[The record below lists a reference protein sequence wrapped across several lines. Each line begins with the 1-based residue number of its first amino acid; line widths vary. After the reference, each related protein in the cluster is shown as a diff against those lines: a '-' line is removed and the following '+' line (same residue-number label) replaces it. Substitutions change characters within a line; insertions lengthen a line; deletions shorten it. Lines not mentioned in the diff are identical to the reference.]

1 MKVQKSFC
9 YHNHTPSTIWSPFPP
24 PSTSKPQAPEG
35 RARLE
40 EGSQAA
46 ALLSF
51 PLCIEELSWRM
62 RSEEPKRQSHI
73 PLLAPSSNNLIAP
86 TGPDMPLQAA
96 AALNPQPSQA
106 IGGCFSLL
114 KVLVIAMESSGGRQG
129 QAAVLWWGRH
139 GRPPC

>member
-9 YHNHTPSTIWSPFPP
+9 YHNHTPSTIWSPCLP
-24 PSTSKPQAPEG
+24 PSTSEPQAPEG

-62 RSEEPKRQSHI
+62 RSEEQSGKVT
-73 PLLAPSSNNLIAP
+73 PLSWLPLPTPSSH
-86 TGPDMPLQAA
+86 PDVPLQGA
-96 AALNPQPSQA
+96 AALSPQPSQTIA
-106 IGGCFSLL
+106 GCFSLL
-114 KVLVIAMESSGGRQG
+114 KVLVIAMESSRGRRG

-139 GRPPC
+139 VHPPC